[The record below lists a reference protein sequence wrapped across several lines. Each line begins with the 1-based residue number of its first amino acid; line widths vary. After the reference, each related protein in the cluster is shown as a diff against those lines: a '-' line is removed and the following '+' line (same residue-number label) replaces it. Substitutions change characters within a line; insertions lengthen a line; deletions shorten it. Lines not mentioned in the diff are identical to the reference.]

1 VPSLESLRALRAALL
16 TEQEKRQRQR
26 GLEPGLGAREQLY
39 FKLDKMAENRRKLS
53 GQELRPLTK
62 AEMVDLV
69 AYLADRARHHAAAKS

>member
-1 VPSLESLRALRAALL
+1 MPSLESLRALRAALL